1 MRRVMVRYTVK
12 PEHAE
17 ANAQLVREVYE
28 ELGRMQPDGFRYG
41 TFTLDDGVTF
51 VHLASQEGDH
61 NPLSEVAAFQRF
73 QAGLSERC
81 AEPPVLT
88 QLHEVGSFRLSGA
101 GS

>member
-12 PEHAE
+12 PELAE
-17 ANAQLVREVYE
+17 TNAQLVREVYE
-28 ELGRMQPDGFRYG
+28 ELGRMQPEGFRYG

-51 VHLASQEGDH
+51 VHLASQEGET

-73 QAGLSERC
+73 QAGLGERC
-81 AEPPVLT
+81 AESPVLT
-88 QLHEVGSFRLSGA
+88 HLHEVASYGLPGA